1 MKLYT
6 KDQKLQQ
13 LLKRQEIQQLLAYF
27 ETLEAPVI
35 LRELRKQ
42 FLNQKH
48 LDKDLEQLIEHG
60 IIARNERRYQLA
72 LPILTEYPTTALAER
87 ITQRLSQD
95 LSPEQVLMLI
105 AEEYWHDE
113 LEKVVAV
120 DFSLPTLNRMEND
133 QFSLVTINQGEALPE
148 TLPNYFANSERP
160 LEFSKLSALLG
171 DVQPQFFMDQI
182 GLILER
188 VIAGKTPRRS
198 SIFLDSLNQTQVIS
212 ENGQLQ
218 LPIYSQNLSV
228 DLSLDW
234 NSLEKQTRFFL
245 VRQLAAIALGE
256 QASFSYLKKKKA

>member
-1 MKLYT
+1 
-6 KDQKLQQ
+6 
-13 LLKRQEIQQLLAYF
+13 
-27 ETLEAPVI
+27 
-35 LRELRKQ
+35 
-42 FLNQKH
+42 
-48 LDKDLEQLIEHG
+48 
-60 IIARNERRYQLA
+60 
-72 LPILTEYPTTALAER
+72 
-87 ITQRLSQD
+87 
-95 LSPEQVLMLI
+95 MLI